1 MQPISVRDAFAA
13 LCVPWPAR
21 PATVARLRVRSAPI
35 ALLTPLYMKRYW
47 LLFSQAV
54 TVLLA
59 AYFVV
64 ATLQPSWLKRG
75 ATYSRAGISLL
86 EAPSEPRTEFA
97 PGSLAAAAQKAMPAV
112 VSINTSKEVRH
123 PRSNDPWF
131 QFFFGDVGA
140 QQQAGLGSGVIVSPD
155 GYILTNNHVVEGADQ
170 IEVTLSDGRQS
181 KARVIGTD
189 PDTDLA
195 VLKIELEKLPVIVL
209 GNSDHAV
216 VGDTVLAIGNP
227 FGVGQTVTSG
237 IVSALGRNQLGINTF
252 ENFIQTDAA
261 INPGNSGGAL
271 IDVDGNLLGIN
282 TAIYSQSGG
291 SMGIGFAI
299 PVSTAKLVMD
309 GLVKDG
315 RVTRGWIGV
324 EPNELSPE
332 LAETFGVKARQGVII
347 TGVLQAGPA
356 AKAGML
362 PGDVIVQV
370 NDQAM
375 RNVGEMMT
383 AVAALPPGTPANF
396 GIQRGSESLTLS
408 ITPGERPTPQRTRQ
422 PR

>member
-1 MQPISVRDAFAA
+1 
-13 LCVPWPAR
+13 
-21 PATVARLRVRSAPI
+21 
-35 ALLTPLYMKRYW
+35 MKRYW

-54 TVLLA
+54 TILLA
-59 AYFVV
+59 AYFIV

-75 ATYSRAGISLL
+75 ASYSRAGISLL

-112 VSINTSKEVRH
+112 VSINTSKEVRD
-123 PRSNDPWF
+123 PRLNDPWF
-131 QFFFGDVGA
+131 QFFFGDQVGT
-140 QQQAGLGSGVIVSPD
+140 QHQAGLGSGVIVSPD

-170 IEVTLSDGRQS
+170 IEVTLADSRQAM
-181 KARVIGTD
+181 ARVIGTD
-189 PDTDLA
+189 PETDLA
-195 VLKIELEKLPVIVL
+195 VLKIGLEKLPVIVL

-237 IVSALGRNQLGINTF
+237 IVSALGRSELGINTF

-271 IDVDGNLLGIN
+271 VDVDGNLLGIN
-282 TAIYSQSGG
+282 TAIYSRSGG

-299 PVSTAKLVMD
+299 PVSTAKIVMD

-315 RVTRGWIGV
+315 KVTRGWIGV

-332 LAETFGVKARQGVII
+332 LAETFGVQASQGVII

-356 AKAGML
+356 AKAGMR

-370 NDQAM
+370 GETKV
-375 RNVGEMMT
+375 RNVAEMMT
-383 AVAALPPGTPANF
+383 AVASLQPGQEAQF
-396 GIQRGSESLTLS
+396 GIQRGNESLTLG
-408 ITPGERPTPQRTRQ
+408 ITPAERPSPQRMRKQ